1 MNEDELKEMELQLD
15 EIDEFFASI
24 TKFALGIRDFNERQR
39 KLIENQREV
48 NKRREVMP
56 NLDYSK
62 VERDFALFQKIIR
75 RRYEILTS
83 IGRLWKNSWDGE
95 SILLKE
101 WQDALKQGEKQ

>member
-1 MNEDELKEMELQLD
+1 MNEDELKEMELQL
-15 EIDEFFASI
+15 EGIDDFFASI
-24 TKFALGIRDFNERQR
+24 AEFALKVRDFNERQR
-39 KLIENQREV
+39 ILIENQREV

-56 NLDYSK
+56 DLDYSK

-83 IGRLWKNSWDGE
+83 IGSLWKNSWDGE

-101 WQDALKQGEKQ
+101 WKESLKQGEKP